1 MRCKL
6 VNKDIRKNYTN
17 ELLMERG
24 FSPEELQYFLE
35 VPDDSYLQNPRDLDY
50 IEQAADIF
58 ERMTMAHNS
67 QTIAVVVD
75 SDVDG
80 FTSAAIFIQYLQK
93 WGTEAR
99 IIPILHKGKGHGL
112 SDTYDDVIQTAPSF
126 VVLPDAGSNDFEYF
140 EKMHNNFVDD
150 GSAPEFLIL
159 DHHLVEPDTHFS
171 DHAIIV
177 NNQLSPDYK
186 NKDLC
191 GAGVT
196 WQFCRYYDSIKGTSY
211 ADEYIDL
218 AALGIISD
226 MMSMLS
232 LENRYIVHTGLN
244 HINNYFF
251 KALCEKQSF
260 SMGGKVNPISVAF
273 YITPLINAMIRA
285 GAEDEK
291 QRCFQAFIDGHAL
304 VESHKRGAK
313 GTYEEVAIESAR
325 ECTNARAKQNR
336 ILDKA
341 VEELEIKIAKHDL
354 LENKILFV
362 RLEEDDQFPPE
373 LNGLVAMKLSAKYK
387 KPTIVARLNSEGE
400 IKGSSRGLNESELTS
415 FKNFMDNSGYFTF
428 TAGHDNACGI
438 GILDKNLAAFHEY
451 ANKELAN
458 VDFGESWYEV
468 NFERIA
474 ADSDIEDLIIDIANH
489 DDLWGQ
495 QNNEPLIHIKDINI
509 TKNDI
514 RIMGKDNSTVKIE
527 KFGIAYMKFHA
538 KDMIEELG
546 KYPGEIKLE
555 VVGRANV
562 NYWGGYATP
571 QIFIS
576 NYQIEDGTLGF

>member
-1 MRCKL
+1 MKTKL
-6 VNKDIRKNYTN
+6 VNKDIRENYTN

-24 FSPEELQYFLE
+24 LSPEELKYFLD
-35 VPDDSYLQNPRDLDY
+35 VPDDSYLQSPHDLDY
-50 IEQAADIF
+50 IEQASEIF
-58 ERMTMAHNS
+58 YEIRTNLYNES
-67 QTIAVVVD
+67 IAIIVD

-80 FTSAAIFIQYLQK
+80 FTSAAIFIQYLRK
-93 WGTEAR
+93 WNQEIKIT
-99 IIPILHKGKGHGL
+99 PILHKGKGHGL
-112 SDTYDDVIQTAPSF
+112 SDTINEVIDIHPTH
-126 VVLPDAGSNDFEYF
+126 VIIPDAGSNDFEYI
-140 EKMHNNFVDD
+140 ERLGNEYGIKC
-150 GSAPEFLIL
+150 LIL
-159 DHHLVEPDTHFS
+159 DHHIVEPDTHFS
-171 DHAIIV
+171 DYAVIV
-177 NNQLSPDYK
+177 NNQLSPLYK

-196 WQFCRYYDSIKGTSY
+196 WQFCRYCDMLWHTNY
-211 ADEYIDL
+211 ADEFVDL

-244 HINNYFF
+244 NINNYFF

-291 QRCFQAFIDGHAL
+291 QRCFQAFIDGHTL

-313 GTYEEVAIESAR
+313 GTFEEVAIESAR

-341 VEELEIKIAKHDL
+341 VEDLEIKIAKHDL
-354 LENKILFV
+354 LSNKILFV

-387 KPTIVARLNSEGE
+387 KPTIVARLNDEGE

-474 ADSDIEDLIIDIANH
+474 ADTDIEDLIVDIANH

-495 QNNEPLIHIKDINI
+495 GCSEPLIHIKDINI

-514 RIMGKDNSTVKIE
+514 RVMGKDNSTVKIE

-562 NYWGGYATP
+562 NYWGEYATP

>member
-1 MRCKL
+1 MKTKL
-6 VNKDIRKNYTN
+6 VNKDIRQNYTN

-24 FSPEELQYFLE
+24 LSPEELQYFLN
-35 VPDDSYLQNPRDLDY
+35 VPNDSALQNPLDLDH
-50 IEQAADIF
+50 IEQAESLF
-58 ERMTMAHNS
+58 ERMINADSS
-67 QTIAVVVD
+67 QTITVVCD

-80 FTSAAIFIQYLQK
+80 FTSAAIFIQYIK
-93 WGTEAR
+93 KCGTKAN
-99 IIPILHKGKGHGL
+99 IKPILHKGKGHGL
-112 SDTYDDVIQTAPSF
+112 SDTFDDVLETMPSW
-126 VVLPDAGSNDFEYF
+126 VVLPDAGSNDYEYMKQLR
-140 EKMHNNFVDD
+140 ESFVDD
-150 GSAPEFLIL
+150 GGAPEFLIL
-159 DHHLVEPDTHFS
+159 DHHIVEPDTKFYK
-171 DHAIIV
+171 HAVIV
-177 NNQLSPDYK
+177 NNQLSPNYK
-186 NKDLC
+186 NKDLS

-218 AALGIISD
+218 AALGIVSD

-232 LENRYIVHTGLN
+232 LENRYIVHTGFKN
-244 HINNYFF
+244 IKNYFF
-251 KALCEKQSF
+251 KALCEKQAF
-260 SMGGKVNPISVAF
+260 SMGNKVTPITVAF

-285 GAEDEK
+285 GSMEEK
-291 QRCFQAFIDGHAL
+291 ERCFTAFIDGHQL
-304 VESHKRGAK
+304 VPSQKRGAK
-313 GTYEEVAIESAR
+313 GTFEEVAIESAR

-341 VEELEIKIAKHDL
+341 VEELEIKIHKHDL

-387 KPTIVARLNSEGE
+387 KPTIVARLNDEGE

-438 GILDKNLAAFHEY
+438 GILDKNLAAFHNY
-451 ANKELAN
+451 ANEALAN

-474 ADSDIEDLIIDIANH
+474 ADNDIQDLIYDIASH
-489 DDLWGQ
+489 EDIWGQ
-495 QNNEPLIHIKDINI
+495 GCAEPLIHIKDINI
-509 TKNDI
+509 TKRDI
-514 RIMGKDNSTVKIE
+514 QLLGKDSSTLKIE

-538 KDMIEELG
+538 KDMIEELS
-546 KYPGEIKLE
+546 KYDEIKLE
-555 VVGRANV
+555 IVGRANL
-562 NYWGGYATP
+562 NTWMGRETP
-571 QIFIS
+571 QIFIT
-576 NYQIEDGTLGF
+576 NYEIKDNTLGF